1 MSQGF
6 SNALTDQNFG
16 RKLLLTSPAI
26 IAKLI
31 KSKSRFIHSMC
42 KNKLPY

>member
-16 RKLLLTSPAI
+16 RKLLLRSPAI

-31 KSKSRFIHSMC
+31 KSESRFIHSMC